1 MTGWDAVIEC
11 NAATGPTA
19 ARLIHQLRA
28 CEVAALSF
36 CRLLERWGRGDAM
49 PATAGAREAALR
61 RAADRVETAIA
72 GLESP
77 LSRYLLEL
85 EPELAEGRSWYGG
98 PGAAELVEWRPVL
111 NRAGVRAS
119 PDPRRSGL
127 SRARRARARPRATGP
142 PRRGSSTSCV
152 RAR

>member
-1 MTGWDAVIEC
+1 
-11 NAATGPTA
+11 
-19 ARLIHQLRA
+19 
-28 CEVAALSF
+28 
-36 CRLLERWGRGDAM
+36 M

-111 NRAGVRAS
+111 DRAGVRAS
-119 PDPRRSGL
+119 PDRVAAVYLELAVLVRASKASPPPPSIGADPGPLVALGRSLRPPRHAARLDRGRPA
-127 SRARRARARPRATGP
+127 RARRVGA
-142 PRRGSSTSCV
+142 SS
-152 RAR
+152 AA